1 MVDTLQES
9 LIIKKKMNMK
19 KKILASIAILGL
31 LYSCANYIENK
42 DDVSDSREE
51 SIRNMRELL
60 GTPVHLRSAEGK
72 ALLHRMGT
80 VVYDRFIIQ
89 NERFEITINQEEWV
103 KMGLKEEYYDMVV
116 KDFEDI
122 NNFLDTT
129 SVYKQLTLDSWE
141 ESKNEF
147 REKAK
152 EDS

>member
-1 MVDTLQES
+1 
-9 LIIKKKMNMK
+9 MK

-31 LYSCANYIENK
+31 LYSCANYTENK

-60 GTPVHLRSAEGK
+60 GTPVHLRSTEES

-80 VVYDRFIIQ
+80 VVYDRIIIQ
-89 NERFEITINQEEWV
+89 NERFEMTINQEEWV
-103 KMGLKEEYYDMVV
+103 KMGLKEEYYDILE
-116 KDFEDI
+116 EDIENI

-129 SVYKQLTLDSWE
+129 VIPKQVFFDGWE

-147 REKAK
+147 REEAK
-152 EDS
+152 EEQPE